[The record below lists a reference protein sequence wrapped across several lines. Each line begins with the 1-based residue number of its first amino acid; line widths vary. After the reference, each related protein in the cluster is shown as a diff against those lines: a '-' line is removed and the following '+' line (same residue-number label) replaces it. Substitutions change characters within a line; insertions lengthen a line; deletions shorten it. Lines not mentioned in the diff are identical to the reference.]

1 MRIFLPTLLI
11 AFVLDQASKYG
22 VMYGMGLREKLAIEV
37 LPPILNFHMG
47 WNTGIN
53 FGMLDGGEEN
63 NRWVLVALS
72 LVISMGLFLWGR
84 RNFNQT
90 KDWAFAGL
98 IIGGA
103 LGNALDRVV
112 FGAVADFLNVT
123 CCGFQ
128 NPYIFN
134 VADIFIFAGA
144 IGLIF
149 FHAEKDEAK

>member
-1 MRIFLPTLLI
+1 MRIFIFTFLV
-11 AFVLDQASKYG
+11 AFGLDQASKYG
-22 VMYGMGLREKLAIEV
+22 VLYGLGLWEKQVIDV
-37 LPPILNFHMG
+37 LPPLLNFRMG

-53 FGMLDGGEEN
+53 FGLLGGGTDG
-63 NRWVLVALS
+63 NRWVLVALA
-72 LVISMGLFLWGR
+72 LVISVGLMLWGR
-84 RNFNQT
+84 RHFHYR

-98 IIGGA
+98 IVGGA
-103 LGNALDRVV
+103 FGNALDRVV
-112 FGAVADFLNVT
+112 FGAVADFLNVS

-149 FHAEKDEAK
+149 FQRDAEVVK